1 MKTYGTMHVP
11 TASSIS
17 YAIEALA
24 ESVPRG
30 TRDLELVLN
39 LERQTLAV
47 IGKDPETVWHE
58 REKQQAITAPLTAT
72 RRGQAW
78 RDGFH
83 REQRNRFGE
92 QSRISLRR
100 SDAEALQ
107 LEMLRRMHEDEMDR
121 FAFDQRES
129 AAAHPPATA
138 APAPLPQAGEVLR
151 PHGTTITPR
160 LARSLLA
167 WFGFPV

>member
-1 MKTYGTMHVP
+1 VKHYGTMHVP

-17 YAIEALA
+17 YAIDALA

-30 TRDLELVLN
+30 TQNIELVLN
-39 LERQTLAV
+39 LERQTLEV
-47 IGKDPETVWHE
+47 IGKDPETVWDE
-58 REKQQAITAPLTAT
+58 REKRQLITAPLTPT

-78 RDGFH
+78 RDAFH

-100 SDAEALQ
+100 ADRERME
-107 LEMLRRMHEDEMDR
+107 LE
-121 FAFDQRES
+121 RES
-129 AAAHPPATA
+129 AAVPPDSA

-151 PHGTTITPR
+151 SHGTTITPR